1 MLFFPII
8 FLLLL
13 YFTKSAISQLLK
25 KSDRDEDV
33 DSDHVKDK
41 SDNGETDRGKWDKT
55 GGQTKPKDKEK

>member
-1 MLFFPII
+1 MLFFLI
-8 FLLLL
+8 FLLYL
-13 YFTKSAISQLLK
+13 TKSAISQLLK

-55 GGQTKPKDKEK
+55 GGQMKSKDSKEK